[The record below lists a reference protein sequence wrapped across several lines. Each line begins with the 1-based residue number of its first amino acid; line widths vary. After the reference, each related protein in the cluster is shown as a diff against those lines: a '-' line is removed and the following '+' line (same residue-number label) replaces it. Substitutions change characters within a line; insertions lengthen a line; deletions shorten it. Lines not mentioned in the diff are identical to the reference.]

1 MSEKIKKNEKAKKQT
16 WRAGN
21 MLYPV
26 PAVMVSCARKGEKKT
41 KVSNTNLPHRHT
53 RPQDVKADADLA
65 PADEHLTVDPAP
77 VAVRRPGARVKG
89 SVQPTPPSCIERL
102 SVIL

>member
-26 PAVMVSCARKGEKKT
+26 PAVMVSCARKGEKP
-41 KVSNTNLPHRHT
+41 NII
-53 RPQDVKADADLA
+53 
-65 PADEHLTVDPAP
+65 TVAWAGTVCSDPAM
-77 VAVRRPGARVKG
+77 VSISVRK
-89 SVQPTPPSCIERL
+89 ERYSHDNSL
-102 SVIL
+102 LILQQESLREPLIIVE